1 MCTVLSTQS
10 VFAQLHNEVA
20 SKASVY
26 ETEALVRKE
35 CLAERM
41 PLRQEVNKMV
51 QDEVQRVAA
60 EQANDLV
67 RVHSPITP

>member
-1 MCTVLSTQS
+1 
-10 VFAQLHNEVA
+10 
-20 SKASVY
+20 
-26 ETEALVRKE
+26 
-35 CLAERM
+35 
-41 PLRQEVNKMV
+41 VNKMV